1 MKQKVRDLPR
11 VSLNVLSEYLVASPN
26 RRRRLIE
33 EQKKPRTFRVAYYS
47 EAEES
52 ITAYL
57 ITGDLAELQRGL
69 ERIKIQ
75 EGDTDWEITRKLT
88 CADAIRS
95 SMNLKL
101 EFSEGY
107 KAKRSLNRAQL
118 SIGQVSV
125 SVRPEALLSHG
136 ASGSG
141 KLGGIKLYIS
151 KSERMTEERARF
163 AGAVLLRYLAELH
176 RGVVDYRHCFVVDV
190 FAGKV
195 FIAPRTLKRRWQD
208 VEAACREIA
217 LHWDSV

>member
-1 MKQKVRDLPR
+1 MKQRVRDLPR

-88 CADAIRS
+88 CADAISLFGRVIFS
-95 SMNLKL
+95 SEN
-101 EFSEGY
+101 
-107 KAKRSLNRAQL
+107 
-118 SIGQVSV
+118 SI
-125 SVRPEALLSHG
+125 
-136 ASGSG
+136 
-141 KLGGIKLYIS
+141 K
-151 KSERMTEERARF
+151 
-163 AGAVLLRYLAELH
+163 
-176 RGVVDYRHCFVVDV
+176 
-190 FAGKV
+190 
-195 FIAPRTLKRRWQD
+195 
-208 VEAACREIA
+208 
-217 LHWDSV
+217 

>member
-33 EQKKPRTFRVAYYS
+33 EQKKPRTFRVVYYS

-52 ITAYL
+52 IAAHL
-57 ITGDLAELQRGL
+57 VTGDLAELQKGL
-69 ERIKIQ
+69 EKTKIQ

-95 SMNLKL
+95 FMNLKL
-101 EFSEGY
+101 EFSEDY
-107 KAKRSLNRAQL
+107 KAERGLDRAQL
-118 SIGQVSV
+118 SVGSVSV
-125 SVRPEALLSHG
+125 SVRPEVLLSHG
-136 ASGSG
+136 ASSSG

-151 KSERMTEERARF
+151 KSEPMAAERARF
-163 AGAVLLRYLAELH
+163 AGAVLLRYLTELQ
-176 RGVVDYRHCFVVDV
+176 RGVVDYRNCFVVDV

-195 FIAPRTLKRRWQD
+195 FVAPRTLKRRWQD
-208 VEAACREIA
+208 IEAACREIA